1 MKELRSNQRAIH
13 NFLISS
19 YATSKEEGN
28 YSKLLT
34 YLKQQVWPIKHT
46 HTYRLP
52 MSTPFLCVQSDGIPS
67 YDTQYAL
74 RLCME
79 HNLEEACVHIYA
91 AMGLYEEAVDLALK
105 VKGVAFLGLSQQSVC
120 VCV

>member
-19 YATSKEEGN
+19 YATSNEDGV
-28 YSKLLT
+28 YSKLIT
-34 YLKQQVWPIKHT
+34 YLKQQGALCQSGG
-46 HTYRLP
+46 LP
-52 MSTPFLCVQSDGIPS
+52 C

-79 HNLEEACVHIYA
+79 QGLEEASVHIYA

-105 VKGVAFLGLSQQSVC
+105 VRSMA
-120 VCV
+120 